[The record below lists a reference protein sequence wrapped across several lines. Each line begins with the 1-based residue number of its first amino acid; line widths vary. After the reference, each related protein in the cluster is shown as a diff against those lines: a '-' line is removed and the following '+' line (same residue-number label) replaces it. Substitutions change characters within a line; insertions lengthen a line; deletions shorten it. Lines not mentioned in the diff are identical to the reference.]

1 LRSEKKK
8 KRKKTKRKKKEIA
21 AYFLP
26 GASLERMNQAMRTAI
41 TKPEEAKQLYSA
53 ACPVKGAF
61 QKLKSKTKQ
70 TTEITR

>member
-1 LRSEKKK
+1 
-8 KRKKTKRKKKEIA
+8 
-21 AYFLP
+21 
-26 GASLERMNQAMRTAI
+26 MNQAMRTAI

-61 QKLKSKTKQ
+61 QKLKSKTKA